1 MSDSN
6 AIGLISALNAE
17 TRDDSIDPP
26 RLAGIFYA
34 VLEEAREGVPTDL
47 SERLDAIGSVAASA
61 RNAADDAARKAQA
74 AQEALADIPQPLS
87 DADFKTLVSD
97 AGLSTD

>member
-6 AIGLISALNAE
+6 AISLISALNAE

-26 RLAGIFYA
+26 RLAGILYA

-47 SERLDAIGSVAASA
+47 QERLDAIGYVAASA
-61 RNAADDAARKAQA
+61 QNTADDAVQKAKA

-87 DADFKTLVSD
+87 DEDFTTLVSD